1 MKNYT
6 RETLLVDYFPE
17 DYFIEV
23 QCRWLQN
30 ELKEGVNQ
38 LKQINQYKDTISK
51 LLAKI
56 DGLEARL
63 ELTELLNSKVN
74 FKFDERA

>member
-1 MKNYT
+1 MTTYN
-6 RETLLVDYFPE
+6 RESLLVDYFPE

-30 ELKEGVNQ
+30 ELKEGKNQ
-38 LKQINQYKDTISK
+38 LTQINQYKDTISK

-56 DGLEARL
+56 DGLEAKL
-63 ELTELLNSKVN
+63 ELTELLNNKAN
-74 FKFDERA
+74 FRLDERA